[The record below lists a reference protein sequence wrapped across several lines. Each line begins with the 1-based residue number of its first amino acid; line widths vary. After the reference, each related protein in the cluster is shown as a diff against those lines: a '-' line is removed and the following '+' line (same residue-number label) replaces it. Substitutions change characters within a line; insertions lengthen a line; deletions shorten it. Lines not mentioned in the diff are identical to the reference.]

1 MFVVLV
7 AGLSGRRV
15 GALFITIDYSSAR
28 TRWDPNGKERKHLSV
43 TAWIKKNLL
52 VRTKS
57 SVPNNILCMRAPL
70 RYLFYFEQNFG
81 FEFVRV
87 EF

>member
-28 TRWDPNGKERKHLSV
+28 TRWDPNGKKKPLSV

-52 VRTKS
+52 VRAKS

-70 RYLFYFEQNFG
+70 RYLFYFELNFG
-81 FEFVRV
+81 LEFVRV